1 MTPIQIIFLV
11 GICVF
16 GFGTVATAVVGITYF
31 TWGDRKVNELNLKDN
46 YRKHWPRT
54 LWIYGVLFINF
65 FLLLMLYLA
74 QYFAQGITLNLSG
87 VYVIWG
93 RWLIFIIIAWVNSNC
108 LTYIMTKHSNDIQSK
123 IYVLANVL
131 AFLFFFFAS
140 ISQSTE
146 TRSLWIAGSAFI
158 FIIGVLSYVLPY
170 NKWRVLDSKFHTD
183 IKDAPW
189 GAYYHRA
196 FYLIFIVAYLIYF
209 LVWITAPVNGLT
221 GMTTETEAGLYLAVD
236 VLSFFIFALYMFIT
250 THTLMHQH
258 LYVTCQNQVLYNS
271 VLKTTSGGGAV
282 SKK

>member
-16 GFGTVATAVVGITYF
+16 GFGTIATAVVGITYF
-31 TWGDRKVNELNLKDN
+31 TWSNRKVDELSLKDT

-54 LWIYGVLFINF
+54 LWVYGVLFMDC
-65 FLLLMLYLA
+65 FLLFMLYLV
-74 QYFAQGITLNLSG
+74 QYFGQGITQNLSG
-87 VYVIWG
+87 VYVLWG
-93 RWLIFIIIAWVNSNC
+93 RWLIFIIISYINANC

-131 AFLFFFFAS
+131 VFLFFWFAS
-140 ISQSTE
+140 LSQAVE
-146 TRSLWIAGSAFI
+146 TRSSWIAGSAFM
-158 FIIGVLSYVLPY
+158 FIIAVLAYVLPY
-170 NKWRVLDSKFHTD
+170 NKWRVLDSKFHSD
-183 IKDAPW
+183 IKNAPW

-209 LVWITAPVNGLT
+209 LVWITSPVNDLT
-221 GMTTETEAGLYLAVD
+221 AMTTEMEAGLYLAVD
-236 VLSFFIFALYMFIT
+236 VLSFFIFALYMFVT

-258 LYVTCQNQVLYNS
+258 LYVTCTNKDLYNN
-271 VLKTTSGGGAV
+271 VLNATSSTA